1 VVLSADRASKK
12 EAKEEKMDP
21 HRRHFLQSTAA
32 LAAVAAHP
40 AAFAAP
46 GRPRIEGDKI
56 DWKAVRD
63 DFPWLRN
70 SLWLSASDYH
80 PLGVHAQRMV
90 DSYYRWRV
98 GGPAGGGS
106 SFSSEMQQETKE
118 LFGKTINARPD
129 EIAFIHNTT
138 EGENLVVAGMDLA
151 RRKGNV
157 VLDDLHY
164 QASKFIYHMLE
175 REGGIEL
182 RVVRSRKDGYWRTE
196 AKDMIA
202 AIDDQTLLVSIA
214 LVSNI
219 NGFLHDAKTTSD
231 AAHAHG
237 AHVYADIIQG
247 AGAVPIDVKALG
259 IDFAA
264 AGTYKWLQGDMGFG
278 FLYVKEDLQGTVVK
292 RTRYGVRQF
301 DNPNDAQADSRFDL
315 RSGAVMYESS
325 GTLPGVQGMIAHA
338 ALEYIHELGIANIH
352 AHNQRLVERLQR
364 EMPGLGY
371 PPITPPGTA
380 TPVVSFLT
388 PNQEK
393 TRAKLDKAFGYFVVA
408 LKRWEFT
415 HPSGE
420 THLIEG
426 VRIGPSVYNN
436 DEDLDRLLNA
446 LA

>member
-1 VVLSADRASKK
+1 MNRS
-12 EAKEEKMDP
+12 
-21 HRRHFLQSTAA
+21 RRQFLKSTAA
-32 LAAVAAHP
+32 LAAATARSPLVAA
-40 AAFAAP
+40 A
-46 GRPRIEGDKI
+46 GRPRIEDGKV
-56 DWKAVRD
+56 DWSAVRN
-63 DFPWLRN
+63 DFPWIHN

-90 DSYYRWRV
+90 EGYYRWRV
-98 GGPAGGGS
+98 GGPAGGGAR
-106 SFSSEMQQETKE
+106 FSAEMEQETKE

-138 EGENLVVAGMDLA
+138 EGENIVVAGMDLT

-182 RVVRSRKDGYWRTE
+182 RVVRSRKDGHWRTE

-202 AIDDQTLLVSIA
+202 AIDDDTLLVSIA

-219 NGFLHDAKTTSD
+219 NGFLHDAKATSD

-237 AHVYADIIQG
+237 AYVYADIIQG
-247 AGAVPIDVKALG
+247 AGAIPIDVKALG

-278 FLYVKEDLQGTVVK
+278 FLYVKADLQGSVVK
-292 RTRYGVRQF
+292 RSRYGVRQF
-301 DNPNDAQADSRFDL
+301 ESPNDAQADSRFDL
-315 RSGAVMYESS
+315 RPGAVMYESS
-325 GTLPGVQGMIAHA
+325 GTIPSVQGMIAHA
-338 ALEYIHELGIANIH
+338 ALEYIHEIGIANIQ

-364 EMPGLGY
+364 EMPALGY
-371 PPITPPGTA
+371 PPITPPGTT

-388 PNQEK
+388 PNQAE
-393 TRAKLDKAFGYFVVA
+393 TRAKLDKAFGYLVVA
-408 LKRWEFT
+408 LRRWEFT

-426 VRIGPSVYNN
+426 IRVGPSVYNN

-446 LA
+446 LG